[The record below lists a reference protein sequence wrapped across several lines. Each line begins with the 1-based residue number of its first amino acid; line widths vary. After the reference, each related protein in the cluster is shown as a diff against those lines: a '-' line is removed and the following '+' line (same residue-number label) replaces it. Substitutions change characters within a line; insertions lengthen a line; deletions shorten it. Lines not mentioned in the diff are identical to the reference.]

1 LAVDGCQ
8 LEFQLTVSS
17 GTFKFTGM
25 TALWLFVV
33 VALVVALAAWL
44 QSRRTARQ
52 LAEVTQMYWQLKYD
66 HGELKAK
73 VDPPEPVA
81 PAPKATFVPLSSI
94 KKS

>member
-1 LAVDGCQ
+1 
-8 LEFQLTVSS
+8 LEFRLTVSAE
-17 GTFKFTGM
+17 TFKFTGM

-44 QSRRTARQ
+44 QSRRNARQ
-52 LAEVTQMYWQLKYD
+52 LAEITQMFWQLKFD

-73 VDPPEPVA
+73 VDPHEPVA
-81 PAPKATFVPLSSI
+81 AAPKSTFVPLSSI